1 MSGIAESNRLST
13 LHQSARAAAMSIA
26 SAPVSWGIMESVEAP
41 SEYPYSR
48 VLDEIAKA
56 GYAGTELG
64 PYGFLPSDAAK
75 LREELNKRSLTLCSA
90 FVAIPLGNRAARSDG
105 LAQVLTTARLVS
117 AVGCRLLI
125 LSDEIS
131 AERCAVAGRRDEANR
146 LSWTEA
152 EWKDVFPAVSEVVDR
167 CREFGV
173 RLAFHHHV
181 GTHVETPE
189 EVDRLLTSFS
199 PSDLGLCLDTGHCVY
214 GGGEPAQLLERYAD
228 RIHCVH
234 FKDIDP
240 ERLEDARRQHL
251 DFYEAVRRGVF
262 APLGQGVVDFAKIL
276 ALLSGCSFSG
286 WIVVEQDVLAGG
298 ARASNPLENAV
309 AGRKFLKTLGY

>member
-1 MSGIAESNRLST
+1 MSGIADTNRLST
-13 LHQSARAAAMSIA
+13 LHQSARTAAMSIA
-26 SAPVSWGIMESVEAP
+26 SAPVSMGIMESVEPP
-41 SEYPYSR
+41 SQYPYSR

-64 PYGFLPSDAAK
+64 PYGFLSSDAAK

-105 LAQVLTTARLVS
+105 LAQVLKTARLVS
-117 AVGCRLLI
+117 AVGCHLLI
-125 LSDEIS
+125 LSDEIT
-131 AERCAVAGRRDEANR
+131 AERCAVSGRRDEANR

-152 EWKDVFPAVSEVVDR
+152 EWKDVFSAVSEVVDR

-189 EVDRLLTSFS
+189 ELDRLLTSFS

-214 GGGEPAQLLERYAD
+214 GGESRRSCSRDMPTEFIAPISRILMESAWKMHAGNTWIFTRPCAGEFLHPSGRAWLISQRYLP
-228 RIHCVH
+228 C
-234 FKDIDP
+234 
-240 ERLEDARRQHL
+240 
-251 DFYEAVRRGVF
+251 
-262 APLGQGVVDFAKIL
+262 
-276 ALLSGCSFSG
+276 
-286 WIVVEQDVLAGG
+286 
-298 ARASNPLENAV
+298 
-309 AGRKFLKTLGY
+309 